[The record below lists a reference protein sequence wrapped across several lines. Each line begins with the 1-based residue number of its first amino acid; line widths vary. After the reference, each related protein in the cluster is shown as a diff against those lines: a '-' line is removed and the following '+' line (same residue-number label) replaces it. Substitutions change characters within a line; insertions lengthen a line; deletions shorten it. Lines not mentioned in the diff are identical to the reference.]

1 MGAEGRKGIGEEQ
14 RINKEYCRGNTLGA
28 EGRYRICEEQR
39 EDRE

>member
-14 RINKEYCRGNTLGA
+14 HENREYCRGNTLGT